1 MLLHHFSRP
10 GQGAPCPVH
19 GVDAGRGKVDDG
31 GAEPGLVRLGA
42 DPGTKSTEGDLA

>member
-42 DPGTKSTEGDLA
+42 DPGKKSTEGDLA